1 MPALMFFSAP
11 GETLVHGQPSLV
23 REGQTAQVAR
33 LLGDR
38 LNVSPVALQP
48 QVAYP
53 VSYPAVLHRAKV
65 ELTNQVLPALQPLD
79 AATLQAPVW
88 FLGYPIWFGHVPRV
102 IATLLTQ
109 TAPSPRVI
117 YPFATH
123 EGSGLG
129 QSVADLQ
136 RLCPRAVVRPG
147 LPIRGSRVAR
157 AAPAVDH
164 WLQPYFNQH
173 VTQLKEI

>member
-1 MPALMFFSAP
+1 MITLIEFSSP
-11 GETLVHGQPSLV
+11 GETLVHGQTPLV
-23 REGQTAQVAR
+23 RVGHTAQVAR

-38 LNVSPVALQP
+38 LNVTPVALQP
-48 QVAYP
+48 RVAYP
-53 VSYPAVLHRAKV
+53 ISYPAVLHRAKL
-65 ELTNQVLPALQPLD
+65 ELADQALPAIQPLD
-79 AATLQAPVW
+79 AVTLQSPIW

-109 TAPSPRVI
+109 TTPSPRII

-136 RLCPRAVVRPG
+136 RLCPSAVVQPG

-164 WLQPYFNQH
+164 WLQQYLENNP
-173 VTQLKEI
+173 TTLKE